1 MVRVKRFV
9 VSCLLAGSLLAAFAG
24 GAGATANPRAN
35 CVGQFVSTEA
45 EAGPDFGREAAGAA
59 REGGFGQVVASF
71 ASTNCGQR

>member
-1 MVRVKRFV
+1 MRVKRFV

-35 CVGQFVSTEA
+35 CVGQFVSTS
-45 EAGPDFGREAAGAA
+45 AGPGFGQETAGAA